1 MWYIAYTNEMHR
13 ERKEGIIVKNGIKS
27 LATWLI
33 IGIILIV
40 VISSIIDN
48 TNSKM
53 TYSELV
59 ENIGEENVESIE
71 FNSDGDTA
79 YVTLKSEKE
88 LKRLTF
94 QVWKVLWNFL
104 KRI

>member
-1 MWYIAYTNEMHR
+1 M
-13 ERKEGIIVKNGIKS
+13 KSGIKS

-53 TYSELV
+53 TYSELI
-59 ENIGEENVESIE
+59 ENIEEKKCRVYRSK
-71 FNSDGDTA
+71 F
-79 YVTLKSEKE
+79 
-88 LKRLTF
+88 
-94 QVWKVLWNFL
+94 
-104 KRI
+104 

>member
-1 MWYIAYTNEMHR
+1 M
-13 ERKEGIIVKNGIKS
+13 KSGIKS

-53 TYSELV
+53 TYSELI
-59 ENIGEENVESIE
+59 ENIEEKNVESIE
-71 FNSDGDTA
+71 VNSDGTSA
-79 YVTLKSEKE
+79 YIKLKSEKGS
-88 LKRLTF
+88 K
-94 QVWKVLWNFL
+94 QVNIPSLDSFMDYANNEIKAGSFSIESAS
-104 KRI
+104 K